1 MLPRTILA
9 VALLTGVT
17 VAPRCATRSPYAAP
31 RQAAMPEAAPATGES
46 SASTAPEAK
55 PAAAAGV
62 DTPPKAAP
70 ATAGSSASTIPEA
83 QTAAAA
89 GAEASSDPF
98 RETIQPI
105 LSARCGACHDPGGK
119 MYARLPFDN
128 PQVVSS
134 HSEGVLK
141 RLKGDD
147 RAALERWLAGLAPA
161 GGQR

>member
-9 VALLTGVT
+9 VALLAGVT
-17 VAPRCATRSPYAAP
+17 LAPRCATRSPYAAP
-31 RQAAMPEAAPATGES
+31 RQAALSQAAPATGAS
-46 SASTAPEAK
+46 GASTVAEAQ

-62 DTPPKAAP
+62 DTPSQAGPTTAAP
-70 ATAGSSASTIPEA
+70 SPSAAPEA
-83 QTAAAA
+83 QPAAAA
-89 GAEASSDPF
+89 KADASSDPF
-98 RETIQPI
+98 REAIRPI

>member
-9 VALLTGVT
+9 VALLTGMAL
-17 VAPRCATRSPYAAP
+17 APRCATRSPYADSRP
-31 RQAAMPEAAPATGES
+31 AAMSQAAPATAASG
-46 SASTAPEAK
+46 ASTAPEAPPAAAARVDTPSQAAPATGASSASAAPEAQ
-55 PAAAAGV
+55 PAAAAGA
-62 DTPPKAAP
+62 D
-70 ATAGSSASTIPEA
+70 
-83 QTAAAA
+83 
-89 GAEASSDPF
+89 ASSDPF
-98 RETIQPI
+98 RETIRPI
-105 LSARCGACHDPGGK
+105 LSGRCGACHDPGGK